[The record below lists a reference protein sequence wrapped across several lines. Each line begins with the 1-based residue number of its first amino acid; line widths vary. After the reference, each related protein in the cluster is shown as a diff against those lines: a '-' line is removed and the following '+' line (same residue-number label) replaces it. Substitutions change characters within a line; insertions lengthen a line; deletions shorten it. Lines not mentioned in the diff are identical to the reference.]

1 MIRLGPYLIAVGV
14 GIFAATVVYQSIKQ
28 TGRVEGQRAEQ
39 VRVEKAEKKTDD
51 RIKKAQR
58 AAAARPA
65 ASVLDRWSTD

>member
-28 TGRVEGQRAEQ
+28 TGRIEGRQQERAS
-39 VRVEKAEKKTDD
+39 VEKAEKKLDAK
-51 RIKKAQR
+51 IQKAQR

-65 ASVLDRWSTD
+65 PSVLDRWSTD

>member
-1 MIRLGPYLIAVGV
+1 MIRLYVIAVSCGV
-14 GIFAATVVYQSIKQ
+14 VAMAAVYQSIKQ